1 MFRTMMRMGIRLSP
15 VSFVNVFP
23 AVWRMNDYDNVN
35 VLYGLVVKL
44 GSDYADNLNC
54 NTMYRKFRDSH

>member
-1 MFRTMMRMGIRLSP
+1 
-15 VSFVNVFP
+15 
-23 AVWRMNDYDNVN
+23 MNDYDNAN

-54 NTMYRKFRDSH
+54 NTVGLWLLFPMQSFYGA